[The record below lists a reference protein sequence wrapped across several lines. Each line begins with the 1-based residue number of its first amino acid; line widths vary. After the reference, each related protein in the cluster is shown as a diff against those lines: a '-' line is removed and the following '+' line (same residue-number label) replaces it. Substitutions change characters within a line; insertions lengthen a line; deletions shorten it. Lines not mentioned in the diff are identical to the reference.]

1 MILNTIHDF
10 LAYILVMLVF
20 LSVAISMHEV
30 GHIIFAKYHHLEYK
44 VMFKNGNIT
53 VAADWKKLG
62 KNKIYGH
69 ILGILFGL
77 PPIIYGG
84 LLYNTPIFFL
94 IYLLACYDDLS
105 AVVIILQD
113 RII

>member
-1 MILNTIHDF
+1 
-10 LAYILVMLVF
+10 MLVF
-20 LSVAISMHEV
+20 LGVAISLHEI
-30 GHIIFAKYHHLEYK
+30 GHIIFAKYYHLEYK

-53 VAADWKKLG
+53 VAADWEKLG

-77 PPIIYGG
+77 PPIFFGGWLYG
-84 LLYNTPIFFL
+84 TPIFLL
-94 IYLLACYDDLS
+94 IYLIACYDDFG
-105 AVVIILQD
+105 AVVIMNQD